1 MNKLSVRVIDILES
15 IDTLE
20 VPLGDSELHFKR
32 DEIIKELIIPKEF
45 NTVWYL
51 DDGKG
56 LDIQCVIDT
65 SSVNGSIKIISSLN
79 NNLLFHLGISN
90 EGDSRIDLIN
100 QVVGDNNNSEIQV
113 RVVSKSDCKFF
124 LKATGY
130 LIDNTHNNTYLED
143 IKYLNEYPSSI
154 TCLPE
159 LIVLSDDVSASHNMT
174 VGSIS
179 EEELFYL
186 ESRGISS
193 DKAREMIRNSF
204 LLSMKRREVS
214 DE

>member
-1 MNKLSVRVIDILES
+1 MRCRKV
-15 IDTLE
+15 
-20 VPLGDSELHFKR
+20 H
-32 DEIIKELIIPKEF
+32 IIPKPHYYS
-45 NTVWYL
+45 T
-51 DDGKG
+51 
-56 LDIQCVIDT
+56 
-65 SSVNGSIKIISSLN
+65 
-79 NNLLFHLGISN
+79 
-90 EGDSRIDLIN
+90 
-100 QVVGDNNNSEIQV
+100 
-113 RVVSKSDCKFF
+113 
-124 LKATGY
+124 
-130 LIDNTHNNTYLED
+130 
-143 IKYLNEYPSSI
+143 SI